1 MSFNAAMFD
10 PASLVTKRD
19 DGASGLAPGEPG
31 AQQQQN
37 TGYSR
42 TASGGYQ
49 PDPAVTD
56 RRGGA
61 RPGVPSDVS
70 RMRSSTGTAPG
81 EPVNAVAVP
90 SIVKAGTS
98 GTETPIAAIRYATR
112 PGAGRHPS
120 TGRFTEGQ
128 GVAAGYSSLDQQP
141 HGSGVF
147 PSAGDGPFAAQVHD
161 PMTRPVGETSPGSA
175 LEYELNRHAASV
187 GARRLDLAGPAGMPD
202 GLAHEVDPS
211 PVWVRQSGLN
221 DLVHG
226 RVQATPADI
235 PSGTP
240 GSAANWGGPSTHPL
254 ATAIASHGSAA
265 FGFQPSNVSLGFR
278 E

>member
-1 MSFNAAMFD
+1 VSFNAAMFD

-56 RRGGA
+56 RRG
-61 RPGVPSDVS
+61 
-70 RMRSSTGTAPG
+70 
-81 EPVNAVAVP
+81 
-90 SIVKAGTS
+90 
-98 GTETPIAAIRYATR
+98 
-112 PGAGRHPS
+112 
-120 TGRFTEGQ
+120 
-128 GVAAGYSSLDQQP
+128 
-141 HGSGVF
+141 
-147 PSAGDGPFAAQVHD
+147 
-161 PMTRPVGETSPGSA
+161 
-175 LEYELNRHAASV
+175 